1 MTRRWTGWT
10 LVASVAGSS
19 MIFIDG
25 TAVNVAL
32 PVLQRD
38 FSAGAD
44 ALQWVIEG
52 YALFLAALLLLGGAL
67 GDRFGRRRIFALG
80 ILLFA
85 AASIACGL
93 SPNVTILI
101 AARCLQGAG
110 GALATPGS
118 LSLITA
124 AFS

>member
-1 MTRRWTGWT
+1 MSRAFTAKWTGWT
-10 LVASVAGSS
+10 LLASVAGSS
-19 MIFIDG
+19 MIFIDS

-44 ALQWVIEG
+44 QLQWVIEG

-67 GDRFGRRRIFALG
+67 GDRFGRRLIFAVG
-80 ILLFA
+80 IVVFA

-93 SPNVTILI
+93 APNATVLI
-101 AARCLQGAG
+101 VARCLQGVG
-110 GALATPGS
+110 G
-118 LSLITA
+118 
-124 AFS
+124 